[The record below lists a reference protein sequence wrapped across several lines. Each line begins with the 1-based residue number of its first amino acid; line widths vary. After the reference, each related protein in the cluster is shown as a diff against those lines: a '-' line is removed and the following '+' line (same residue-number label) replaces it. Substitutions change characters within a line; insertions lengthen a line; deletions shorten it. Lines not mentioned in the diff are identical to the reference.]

1 MNYLI
6 FDENSELFDVLD
18 FATTDDVLSYKKLNP
33 NHSLQIET
41 DLLSLEDT
49 IFIEDEENF
58 IDDDII
64 EW

>member
-18 FATTDDVLSYKKLNP
+18 FATIGDVLSYKKLNP

-58 IDDDII
+58 IDDDTI